1 VNLMKRT
8 VWLLAGCQ
16 ALMNSGNTLIV
27 ATSALVGLRLADDKL
42 LATLPVALTLLTS
55 MLTTIPAS
63 LLMGRV
69 GRRAGFQLGTLFGL
83 GGAGLAVWAILRQ
96 DFTLFCLAAVLI
108 GGFNAF
114 GTYYRFAAADV
125 ATDDYRSRAI
135 SYVMAGGI
143 VAALVGPNLANW
155 SQAWLARHEFAGSY
169 LSLLGVYGLSLVAL
183 AFVRIA
189 PPSPDPS
196 GTPGRPLTE
205 IARQPAFLVALA
217 GGALGYG
224 GMALVMTA
232 TPLAMHQHAHP
243 FHDTAFVI
251 EWHLL
256 GMFAPAFVA
265 GHLIRRFGL
274 INMMIAGTMLYF
286 ACIVTSLSGNT
297 VTHFWFALTLLG
309 MGWSFLFVGATTLL
323 TETYTE
329 NEKAKSQALNDFLVF
344 SVIAASSL
352 SAGAIQHH
360 LGWDAVNLALAP
372 VAAVILGALF
382 WLRSTQR
389 RAALD
394 LSA

>member
-1 VNLMKRT
+1 MNVMKRT

-27 ATSALVGLRLADDKL
+27 ATSALVGLRLAEDKS
-42 LATLPVALTLLTS
+42 LATLPVALTLFTS

-63 LLMGRV
+63 LLMRRI

-83 GGAGLAVWAILRQ
+83 AGATLAVGAIVQ
-96 DFTLFCLAAVLI
+96 QSFPLFCLAAVLI

-114 GTYYRFAAADV
+114 GTYYRFAAADI

-135 SYVMAGGI
+135 SYVMAGGV

-155 SQAWLARHEFAGSY
+155 SQAWLAQHEFAGSY
-169 LSLLGVYGLSLVAL
+169 LSLLGVYGMSLVAL
-183 AFVRIA
+183 AFVRI
-189 PPSPDPS
+189 
-196 GTPGRPLTE
+196 GRPGDAGNVTEGRRLAE

-232 TPLAMHQHAHP
+232 TPLAMHQHAHA
-243 FHDTAFVI
+243 FADTAFVI

-274 INMMIAGTMLYF
+274 LNVMIAGTLCYF
-286 ACIVTSLSGNT
+286 GCVVASLSGST
-297 VTHFWFALTLLG
+297 VAHFWAALTLLG
-309 MGWSFLFVGATTLL
+309 VGWSFLFVGATTLL
-323 TETYTE
+323 TQTYTE

-344 SVIAASSL
+344 SVIAVSSL
-352 SAGAIQHH
+352 SAGAIQHQF
-360 LGWDAVNLALAP
+360 GWQAVNLALLP
-372 VAAVILGALF
+372 VAGVILAALV
-382 WLRSTQR
+382 WLKATQR
-389 RAALD
+389 AAAD
-394 LSA
+394 AAT